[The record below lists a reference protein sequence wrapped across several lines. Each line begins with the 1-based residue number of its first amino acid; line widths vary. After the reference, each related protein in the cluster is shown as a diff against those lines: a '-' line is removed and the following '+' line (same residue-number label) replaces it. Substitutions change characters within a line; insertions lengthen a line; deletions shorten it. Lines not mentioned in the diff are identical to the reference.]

1 MEYPSMDDL
10 GGPHFWKPPPN
21 IKTTTTTT
29 TTTQEH
35 VNLEAGLVASL
46 SSRPHPVAMSTDG
59 VEGRRWLVLL
69 GAKTDATNLRLFPPG
84 FAPPNHSRVHRF
96 HRKLDDKP
104 PNLVFFFSGKCSDK
118 ATLARKKQTPFS
130 DMLPSGKLT

>member
-1 MEYPSMDDL
+1 MDDL

-21 IKTTTTTT
+21 IKTTTTT

-104 PNLVFFFSGKCSDK
+104 PNLVFFF
-118 ATLARKKQTPFS
+118 R
-130 DMLPSGKLT
+130 